1 MGLACRRFLTVLH
14 NSVFWLVNPLASLD
28 NSYIKLSKNC
38 RVCQNKTKSKHFIYK
53 CTCANS
59 NTFYICLPLWHRV
72 MNYQDNSEEKV
83 TLSSVWIMKHDL
95 PRSKNYLM
103 VFPNYRQ
110 ELCEVLLFIKS
121 VSQTNFLANSLEIY
135 HFFKDVLLS

>member
-53 CTCANS
+53 CTRANS
-59 NTFYICLPLWHRV
+59 NTFYICLPPWHRV

-83 TLSSVWIMKHDL
+83 TLTSVWIMKHDL
-95 PRSKNYLM
+95 PRSKNHLM

-121 VSQTNFLANSLEIY
+121 VSQTNFLANSLKIR
-135 HFFKDVLLS
+135 HFSKDVLLS